1 MLNAPF
7 TSTHR
12 RGHKRWALTLLAI
25 PLVAA
30 PTSPVAAPTPPAA
43 RRQSP
48 AAPLYM
54 PRNVKA
60 AVAKGTRTLNGLPGN
75 QYWQNHA
82 RYDITFTAL
91 PPDRTI
97 RGAEHIVYFN
107 NSPDTLKRL
116 VFKLFMNIHKPGA
129 PRVGGASPNYL
140 TDGVH
145 VDTFTVNDQAQK
157 FDDARYFTVAPV
169 NLPAPLAPHDSVR
182 LSFDWHY
189 ELAKQAGREG
199 MIDSTTFYVAY
210 FYPRVAVYDD
220 YNGWDTMNF
229 TDAQEFYSD
238 FNDYDV
244 TVRVPANF
252 VVWGTGTLRNASEV
266 LQPEYLHRFESSL
279 ASDQTVHIA
288 TKQEL
293 ASHQVTAQSPQ
304 LSWHFTSTYVPDV
317 AFGVSDHY
325 DWDGGSVVVDS
336 AAHRR
341 ASVQAAYNDTAAD
354 FHYMV
359 QMAAHSLAWLSSH
372 WPGVPYPYEKT
383 TVFQGGAGMEY
394 PMMVNDEAYKDT
406 TFADFVAAHEI
417 AHTYMP
423 FYMGINETRYGF
435 MDEGWATTFEY
446 LINQSNMGPAPAAR
460 FYEQFRVNGW
470 AHDPSPTEDLPIT
483 TPGDILSGAGLGN
496 NEYGKASLGYLATKD
511 LLGDAMFKKCLQ
523 AYIARWH
530 GKHPTPWDFF
540 YTFNDVSGQNLNW
553 FWSDWYF
560 SNGYIDLAARNVT
573 KTAGGYRVTIDN
585 VGGMDPP
592 VDVGLT
598 FADGSTQP
606 VHETPGIWRANQK
619 TAVVTVP
626 ATKTLRSLVLEG
638 GIWVDADTTNNRWPA
653 KAANRAAGEHRL
665 H

>member
-1 MLNAPF
+1 MLKAPIAF
-7 TSTHR
+7 TKPRTARS
-12 RGHKRWALTLLAI
+12 WALPLLAI
-25 PLVAA
+25 PLAAA
-30 PTSPVAAPTPPAA
+30 PPPPATS
-43 RRQSP
+43 RPSP
-48 AAPLYM
+48 PLYM

-60 AVAKGTRTLNGLPGN
+60 AVAKGTRTLTGVPGN
-75 QYWQNHA
+75 TYWQNHA
-82 RYDITFTAL
+82 RYEITFTAL

-97 RGAEHIVYFN
+97 RGTERIVYFN
-107 NSPDTLKRL
+107 NSPDTLQHI

-129 PRVGGASPNYL
+129 PRVGGASANYL

-145 VDTFTVNDQAQK
+145 VDTFTVNGQAQK

-169 NLPAPLAPHDSVR
+169 KLSAPLAPHDSVH
-182 LSFDWHY
+182 LSFAWHY
-189 ELAKQAGREG
+189 ELAKEPGREG

-220 YNGWDTMNF
+220 YNGWDTMDF

-238 FNDYDV
+238 SNDYDV
-244 TVRVPANF
+244 TVRVPANYI
-252 VVWGTGTLRNASEV
+252 VWGTGTLRNAAQV
-266 LQPEYLHRFESSL
+266 LQPEYVHRFESSL
-279 ASDQTVHIA
+279 TSDQTIHIA

-293 ASHQVTAQSPQ
+293 ASRTVTAQATN
-304 LSWHFTSTYVPDV
+304 LDWHFTSTNVPDV
-317 AFGVSDHY
+317 AFGLSDHY

-341 ASVQAAYNDTAAD
+341 AGVQAAYNDTAPD

-359 QMAAHSLAWLSSH
+359 QMAAHSLAWLSAH

-394 PMMVNDEAYKDT
+394 PMMVNDESYKDT

-460 FYEQFRVNGW
+460 FYQQFRVNSW
-470 AHDPSPTEDLPIT
+470 AHDPSPVEDLPIT
-483 TPGDILSGAGLGN
+483 TPGDVLSGAGLGN
-496 NEYGKASLGYLATKD
+496 NEYGKASLGYLAVKE
-511 LLGDAMFKKCLQ
+511 LLGDAMFRKCLQ

-553 FWSDWYF
+553 FWNDWYF
-560 SNGYIDLAARNVT
+560 SNNYVDVAVRNVS
-573 KTAGGYRVTIDN
+573 KAPGGYRVTIDN
-585 VGGMDPP
+585 VGGMDAP
-592 VDVGLT
+592 VDLNLT
-598 FADGSTQP
+598 FTDGSKQT
-606 VHETPGIWRANQK
+606 VHQTPAIWRANQR

-626 ATKTLRSLVLEG
+626 TTKQLRSLVLGG

-653 KAANRAAGEHRL
+653 R
-665 H
+665 